1 MAGPVKIQQPAWIA
15 TLGMKTLPEAE
26 VFSGEEEEDPDK

>member
-15 TLGMKTLPEAE
+15 TLGMKTLPEPEAE
-26 VFSGEEEEDPDK
+26 ITSEEDPDK